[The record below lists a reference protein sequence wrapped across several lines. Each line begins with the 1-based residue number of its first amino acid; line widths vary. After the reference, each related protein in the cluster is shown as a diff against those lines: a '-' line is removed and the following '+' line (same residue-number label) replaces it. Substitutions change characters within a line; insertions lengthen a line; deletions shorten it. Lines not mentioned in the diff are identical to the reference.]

1 MTQFIT
7 SISPAAS
14 GYAGQVTRGFYD
26 STVETK
32 EAAAALEFGVPVK
45 LDATGKAAALTAGSD
60 AVYGFTVREYG
71 QADMSGKQTEAFVA
85 VLRRGYI
92 AVKVT
97 GGTAAPGGKVYLT
110 AAGAV
115 TAASP
120 STTALAGATFCGK
133 ADANGIVEI
142 AFNI

>member
-71 QADMSGKQTEAFVA
+71 QADMSGKQTEAFVS
-85 VLRRGYI
+85 VLRRGYL
-92 AVKVT
+92 AVKSA
-97 GGTAAPGGKVYLT
+97 GTPAPGGQVYLT
-110 AAGAV
+110 SVGAL
-115 TAASP
+115 TAEKS
-120 STTALAGATFCGK
+120 SNTALSGASFCGK
-133 ADANGIVEI
+133 ADADGLVEI
-142 AFNI
+142 AYNI